1 MNLTKLIQA
10 VLTRARER
18 GGYVNNTKLVKY
30 LYLFDVAAVRRRGET
45 LTGFGWIFYHYGPGT
60 PEFEDLYRELRT
72 SGAITVRPGDRAD
85 IETEFLS
92 APVTVDLGD
101 IVEDTT
107 LEFMLKHIVDEWA
120 DVRLGEM
127 LDFVYFHTEPMLNA
141 SRGERLDFGTIRLSP
156 PAVSADELRSAR
168 VDTRAVDQM
177 RHRISERLTRSARPQ
192 ASHTP
197 ARRDDD
203 YFEAERIINDDDGY

>member
-141 SRGERLDFGTIRLSP
+141 S
-156 PAVSADELRSAR
+156 
-168 VDTRAVDQM
+168 
-177 RHRISERLTRSARPQ
+177 
-192 ASHTP
+192 
-197 ARRDDD
+197 
-203 YFEAERIINDDDGY
+203 